1 MRAKGCLYIPHQPIY
16 NNALLFC
23 GQNTYA
29 SVVRIIHAENT
40 KKGIDFSTKC
50 LFVEESKKLRK
61 VVSEES
67 AE

>member
-1 MRAKGCLYIPHQPIY
+1 MSIPHQPIY

-29 SVVRIIHAENT
+29 SVVRIIHAEDT

-50 LFVEESKKLRK
+50 LFIEESN
-61 VVSEES
+61 SWG
-67 AE
+67 ADGAPQTQTTC